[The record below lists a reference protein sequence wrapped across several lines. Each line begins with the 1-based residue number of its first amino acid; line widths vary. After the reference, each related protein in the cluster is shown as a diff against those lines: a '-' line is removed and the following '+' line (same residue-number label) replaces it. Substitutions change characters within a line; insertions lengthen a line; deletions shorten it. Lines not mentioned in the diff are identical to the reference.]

1 MKTISPIDLA
11 DLLLRN
17 PLTELIDVRTPL
29 EFSEVHLEQAINIP
43 LDTLNAKEMAK
54 MRALDKSEPLYIIC
68 KSGARGEKAC
78 NQLKDAGLHN
88 VVNVDGGT
96 DACVAQGLCV
106 VRGKKTISLERQ
118 VRIIAG
124 IFILTGVALG
134 FQVHEA
140 FFGLSAFVGAGLT
153 FAGIADWCGMGLLLA
168 KMPWNQAPITKT
180 CTVNK
185 EAHRISE

>member
-1 MKTISPIDLA
+1 
-11 DLLLRN
+11 
-17 PLTELIDVRTPL
+17 VRTPL

-96 DACVAQGLCV
+96 DACVAQGVCV
-106 VRGKKTISLERQ
+106 VRGKKNDIS
-118 VRIIAG
+118 G
-124 IFILTGVALG
+124 TPD
-134 FQVHEA
+134 
-140 FFGLSAFVGAGLT
+140 
-153 FAGIADWCGMGLLLA
+153 ADHCWDIYSDRSGSWISNTRGLLWLVCLC
-168 KMPWNQAPITKT
+168 WSRFDFCRNCRLVRNGITPCQDALEPST
-180 CTVNK
+180 NN
-185 EAHRISE
+185 